1 MKIIIVGVGKVG
13 LALTKHLSREN
24 KVTIID
30 QNPQLVDNII
40 NIYDVMGVCGN
51 GASYDVQ
58 KEAEA
63 DKADLLIATASS
75 DEINILTCLV
85 AKKLGIPHTI
95 ARIRNPEYEKQLR
108 FMREELG
115 LSMSINP
122 EKATA
127 REIARVLRFPAAMK
141 LESFSKGRLELVEY
155 RLAEN
160 SALHGMQL
168 SDLYRNIRVRVL
180 ICAVSRR
187 DETYIPSG
195 DFVLQAG
202 DKIYLTAAP
211 HELEHF
217 FRHLG
222 VFRGRASSVMIVGA
236 SKLCYYLA
244 SQLIDMGMSVKIVDQ
259 NRQRCVDIEERLP
272 KALVI
277 VGDGTDSELL
287 QEEGIGQIDAF
298 VAITGLDE
306 ANILMSMSA
315 ARQSRDCKVV
325 AKINRRSLME
335 LVSTEGM
342 IDSVVSTGAV
352 TTELILKYIRS
363 MKNAT
368 GSQVKTLHRIVD
380 EKVEALEFGI
390 KENYP
395 FVGVPLRDLRIK
407 SGILVAGIVR
417 RSGRIVIPTG
427 DDVINQGDD
436 VIVVATDTGIQD
448 IRDIFQ

>member
-155 RLAEN
+155 RLPEN

-272 KALVI
+272 TALVI

-390 KENYP
+390 KENYS

>member
-1 MKIIIVGVGKVG
+1 MGKVG

-155 RLAEN
+155 RLPEN

-259 NRQRCVDIEERLP
+259 NRQRCVEIEERLP

-390 KENYP
+390 KENYS

>member
-155 RLAEN
+155 RLPEN

-259 NRQRCVDIEERLP
+259 NRQRCVEIEERLP

-342 IDSVVSTGAV
+342 IDSVMSTGAV

-390 KENYP
+390 KENYS

>member
-127 REIARVLRFPAAMK
+127 REIARVLRFPTAMK

-155 RLAEN
+155 RLPEN

-335 LVSTEGM
+335 LVST
-342 IDSVVSTGAV
+342 GAV